1 MISLAHLQTS
11 LGARLT
17 TLDGKPSAARTVSG
31 VHISELDDPT
41 PYLEGGELLLTTGIP
56 FRGPAPRTHEYVAR
70 LGGHGVSALGLGLGA
85 GLDEVP
91 VALVEACRGQGVELL
106 IVPDGVPFMDVS
118 RAYWD
123 LVARLGQSDLVASL
137 GTQTALARAAA
148 RPDALASVVRALA
161 QALGGWAAYLPVED
175 ASPTV
180 WPDSTRPLLPQ
191 LRQETAR
198 LNLRGL
204 RSAATFQVHGADVVA
219 HPVLVGQR
227 IAGVLAIGAGRTL
240 TRADRQV
247 IQTVCVL
254 LSLKAQQD
262 EEADRRTGLLHAAV
276 ARLIIG
282 GHLEAARLLAGDIG
296 VGLPTGRIRL
306 LLVSGLP
313 EGASDREL
321 SAVLGTLDG
330 GPVIEAGALRL
341 RCTEGEVEIC
351 LVDDAAAGLP
361 AGRAPGEGP
370 RVVARAVLS
379 APLTPAQVPGR
390 LDALRDL
397 LAQAAPGALTRPP
410 VSPLDPRASGWVE
423 TLRAQERGD
432 LLATVQCY
440 LRNRGQWE
448 PAARELGIHRNSL
461 RHRIGI
467 AQRLLGAELDDPDV
481 AANLWLA
488 LRAS

>member
-1 MISLAHLQTS
+1 LN
-11 LGARLT
+11 
-17 TLDGKPSAARTVSG
+17 
-31 VHISELDDPT
+31 
-41 PYLEGGELLLTTGIP
+41 
-56 FRGPAPRTHEYVAR
+56 
-70 LGGHGVSALGLGLGA
+70 
-85 GLDEVP
+85 EVP
-91 VALVEACRGQGVELL
+91 ETLVEACRDHGVELL

-161 QALGGWAAYLPVED
+161 QALGGWAAYLPAEE
-175 ASPTV
+175 APPTV

-191 LRQETAR
+191 LKQETAR

-262 EEADRRTGLLHAAV
+262 EEAARRTSLLHAAV

-296 VGLPTGRIRL
+296 VVLPAGRIRVL
-306 LLVSGLP
+306 LLDGLP

-321 SAVLGTLDG
+321 AAVLGTLDG
-330 GPVIEAGALRL
+330 GLSIEAGALRL
-341 RCTEGEVEIC
+341 RCTEGEAEIC
-351 LVDDAAAGLP
+351 LVDDDAARHP
-361 AGRAPGEGP
+361 ADGSQGEGAG
-370 RVVARAVLS
+370 VVVRAVLS

-390 LDALRDL
+390 LEALREV
-397 LAQAAPGALTRPP
+397 LAQATPGALTRPP
-410 VSPLDPRASGWVE
+410 VSPLDPRAAGWVE

-467 AQRLLGAELDDPDV
+467 AQRLLQAELDDPDV

-488 LRAS
+488 LRAA

>member
-11 LGARLT
+11 LGARLA
-17 TLDGKPSAARTVSG
+17 TLDGKPPAARNVSG

-56 FRGPAPRTHEYVAR
+56 FRGPAHRTAEYVAR

-85 GLDEVP
+85 GLNEVP
-91 VALVEACRGQGVELL
+91 GALVEACRERGVELL

-175 ASPTV
+175 APPTV

-262 EEADRRTGLLHAAV
+262 EEADRRTSLLHAAV
-276 ARLIIG
+276 ARLLIG

-296 VGLPTGRIRL
+296 VALPAGRIRVL
-306 LLVSGLP
+306 LLDGLP
-313 EGASDREL
+313 EGATDREL
-321 SAVLGTLDG
+321 SVLLGTLDG
-330 GPVIEAGALRL
+330 GLSIEAGALRL
-341 RCTEGEVEIC
+341 RCTEGEAEIC
-351 LVDDAAAGLP
+351 LLDDDAARHP
-361 AGRAPGEGP
+361 ADRSPGEGAG
-370 RVVARAVLS
+370 VVVRAVLS

-390 LDALRDL
+390 VDALRDL

-488 LRAS
+488 LRVS